1 MTHGDGF
8 NSTIALSY
16 KLSYVQPKSE
26 IDCSEVHKCD
36 SDFQI
41 WVHVRHLEAS
51 KCRKKNPPSPGSWDV
66 QVQLLS

>member
-36 SDFQI
+36 SDR
-41 WVHVRHLEAS
+41 VHLRHLEAS